1 MRPEQ
6 LGDFKTPS
14 DPQMHPDGNRVVFVV
29 SQMDLERDRY
39 VRRLHLWD
47 GEAMRPLTSGPGDS
61 SPRISPDGKSV
72 AFLRKTEGGHA
83 QVAVLPLDGG
93 EAEVATELPHG
104 ATELIWSPDGT
115 GLGLVA
121 APEDRRED
129 AAEPEELARLPR
141 RITRFPY
148 RFDEVGWLRPSNLHV
163 LDIAEGSLTQIT
175 DGDSRDHSIAW
186 HPDGSEIAFAAA
198 RHETAGLDQGAQL
211 WTVPVAGGAAS
222 ARTAVGLWE
231 APTYD
236 ASGALHAVGGGPVGS
251 DPSVHPFV
259 RIGKDG
265 KPTPMCPGLDRNVV
279 FYSAL
284 MAPAVP
290 QWLDDGSAVVAV
302 EDRGTVRVE
311 RISRAGERVA
321 LVGGHRVVTGAAP
334 RRDGTAMAFVATTVT
349 NPGELWWWD
358 DGGERQLTHLNK
370 DFAIDAGLVEPQSF
384 VLKHEGVEIEGWIY
398 LPPGDER
405 VPVLLNIHG
414 GPASQYGWSF
424 MDEFQVYVGGGYGVV
439 ATNPRGSAGYGT
451 DHLRSIV
458 GTWQE
463 GDPPD
468 MRDLVATVDAAAAV
482 EARLDTDRLG
492 VMGGSYGALA
502 TIRVLTIDQR
512 YNSAVA
518 ERGLYSFG
526 SFSGTSDIGP

>member
-115 GLGLVA
+115 RLGLVA

-251 DPSVHPFV
+251 DPSVHPSYVSARTVSRPRCVPVSIATSCSTRHSWPRRCRSGWTTGPRSLLWKIEEQFV
-259 RIGKDG
+259 SSASLGPVR
-265 KPTPMCPGLDRNVV
+265 GLRSSVDTEWSLAQLPVGTG
-279 FYSAL
+279 
-284 MAPAVP
+284 P
-290 QWLDDGSAVVAV
+290 QWRLW
-302 EDRGTVRVE
+302 R
-311 RISRAGERVA
+311 
-321 LVGGHRVVTGAAP
+321 P
-334 RRDGTAMAFVATTVT
+334 R
-349 NPGELWWWD
+349 
-358 DGGERQLTHLNK
+358 
-370 DFAIDAGLVEPQSF
+370 
-384 VLKHEGVEIEGWIY
+384 
-398 LPPGDER
+398 
-405 VPVLLNIHG
+405 
-414 GPASQYGWSF
+414 
-424 MDEFQVYVGGGYGVV
+424 
-439 ATNPRGSAGYGT
+439 
-451 DHLRSIV
+451 
-458 GTWQE
+458 
-463 GDPPD
+463 
-468 MRDLVATVDAAAAV
+468 
-482 EARLDTDRLG
+482 
-492 VMGGSYGALA
+492 
-502 TIRVLTIDQR
+502 
-512 YNSAVA
+512 
-518 ERGLYSFG
+518 
-526 SFSGTSDIGP
+526 